1 MLVLT
6 RRTGEWI
13 AIGDDVRIR
22 VLSVKGD
29 SIQLGIEAPREI
41 PVHRGEVFEQ
51 IRAETEAATR
61 SAADPA
67 ALTRLLASKKTP
79 HPRR

>member
-6 RRTGEWI
+6 RRSGEWI

-29 SIQLGIEAPREI
+29 SIQIGIEAPREI
-41 PVHRGEVFEQ
+41 PVHRGEIFEQ
-51 IRAETEAATR
+51 IRAETEAAHL
-61 SAADPA
+61 SAADPT
-67 ALTRLLASKKTP
+67 ALARLFDSKKTP
-79 HPRR
+79 DPRN

>member
-6 RRTGEWI
+6 RRSGEWI

-29 SIQLGIEAPREI
+29 SIQIGIEAPREI
-41 PVHRGEVFEQ
+41 PVHRGEIFEQ
-51 IRAETEAATR
+51 IRAETEAAHL
-61 SAADPA
+61 SAADPTA
-67 ALTRLLASKKTP
+67 RARLFPGKKTP
-79 HPRR
+79 DPRN